1 MLLSTE
7 RQFQLL
13 EGTILP
19 LQTGEIQE
27 LLPVAQ
33 QHQQLEGEP
42 EEELE
47 SQVKRLQRCAQQ
59 ELEAEEEEKK
69 RKKKKGAKWLLFGDG
84 DTSTSRAHIEEYQN
98 FEINSTQETPAD
110 CSCALQH
117 RIPVTTEV
125 CHLYFL

>member
-69 RKKKKGAKWLLFGDG
+69 RKKKKRSKMAPVW
-84 DTSTSRAHIEEYQN
+84 RWRY
-98 FEINSTQETPAD
+98 IN
-110 CSCALQH
+110 
-117 RIPVTTEV
+117 I
-125 CHLYFL
+125 